1 MIGLIK
7 GTMRTKKA
15 LAGLPLPIA
24 SFRTNGN
31 APLLEVKPTI
41 APVQSGSGDPYPAG
55 GGVNKWDEVWE
66 SGDLNVTTDGGNHT
80 NANRIR
86 SKNYIPVTPETSY
99 YLTSSYGNTIVAF
112 YDSSKAYPYN
122 TQNVGW
128 ITLPA
133 NKVITVPN
141 WCYYIRFY
149 YNATTY
155 SHDVALNYPS
165 SVTTYSPYSNIRP
178 ISGWDS
184 VKVSAVKQL
193 FSGTLEQGS
202 FNTGTG
208 EKFPS
213 TTRVRSVDDI
223 PLPSGSYVLN
233 NLNGWQF
240 VLYVYDLEG
249 NYKSAESY
257 TSWKNNP
264 LSFSL
269 VANRKINFA
278 IRNDT
283 NTTIVPSDVV
293 GLTLYDSTVGQT
305 ATIPLPHTVYGG
317 ELDIVS
323 GSGSETLDSVK
334 LSDLS
339 WTYDTTTLNVPVFTA
354 TVSDRKTGSNQLY
367 CEIYKRCEGA
377 RSELNTYNNAIA
389 TWNLTSSRVIGIRD
403 DRFTDA
409 TSFTNSLGDTLL
421 YYEVQTP
428 TALTTSPVALQ
439 ARNGQNN
446 VWADAGDISELK
458 FIEHHQYIG
467 R

>member
-7 GTMRTKKA
+7 GTMRSKKA

-31 APLLEVKPTI
+31 SPLTACKVSIT
-41 APVQSGSGDPYPAG
+41 PVQSGSGDP
-55 GGVNKWDEVWE
+55 
-66 SGDLNVTTDGGNHT
+66 S
-80 NANRIR
+80 
-86 SKNYIPVTPETSY
+86 
-99 YLTSSYGNTIVAF
+99 
-112 YDSSKAYPYN
+112 
-122 TQNVGW
+122 
-128 ITLPA
+128 
-133 NKVITVPN
+133 
-141 WCYYIRFY
+141 
-149 YNATTY
+149 
-155 SHDVALNYPS
+155 PS
-165 SVTTYSPYSNIRP
+165 NPRP

-193 FSGTLEQGS
+193 FNGTLEQGS

-249 NYKSAESY
+249 NFKVAESY

-317 ELDIVS
+317 ELDVVS
-323 GSGSETLDSVK
+323 GSGSETILGFNLKDI
-334 LSDLS
+334 S
-339 WTYDTTTLNVPVFTA
+339 WTQNTYSQNIFNGALPAKAKSQLTGYMAEEYKNTDSTSLINEDFSIAISSARTVVYVHDSRYNGVAEFMAGVNSKMAYELDTSTTLTTT
-354 TVSDRKTGSNQLY
+354 
-367 CEIYKRCEGA
+367 
-377 RSELNTYNNAIA
+377 
-389 TWNLTSSRVIGIRD
+389 
-403 DRFTDA
+403 
-409 TSFTNSLGDTLL
+409 
-421 YYEVQTP
+421 
-428 TALTTSPVALQ
+428 PVALQ

-446 VWADAGDISELK
+446 VWADAGEMSEIG
-458 FIEHHQYIG
+458 FAVHQQYIG